1 MTEKGLCM
9 FPTAPTL
16 FGFTVILAVAIISTV
31 GLSVLWGIFAATLA
45 VTSIVAIDRA
55 IPRKER

>member
-1 MTEKGLCM
+1 M

-16 FGFTVILAVAIISTV
+16 FAFTVILAVAIISTV
-31 GLSVLWGIFAATLA
+31 GLSMLWGIFAATLA